1 MAKSPCFMA
10 PSSWLP
16 VSISTC
22 THLKCSVQNFL
33 CDIISSPSYDMLLL
47 PVLLNLLT
55 FFLCSTLVRARVLSD
70 TGVSNSCLLCRHYI
84 SSPSKVTSPCM
95 LPKPHMPLSV
105 ATSQFLTCHCYAK
118 YLKSHIV
125 HFPFPQSRFMGNML
139 FYFW

>member
-1 MAKSPCFMA
+1 MA
-10 PSSWLP
+10 PSSWLL

-22 THLKCSVQNFL
+22 PHLKCSFQNFL
-33 CDIISSPSYDMLLL
+33 CDITSSPSYDVLLL

-84 SSPSKVTSPCM
+84 APPAKSQVPACSQSHICLCP
-95 LPKPHMPLSV
+95 
-105 ATSQFLTCHCYAK
+105 TSQFLTCHCYAK

-125 HFPFPQSRFMGNML
+125 HFPFPQSRFVGNML